1 MPRPMGSPRKT
12 NASITYEFRIL
23 AFFGGG
29 LPLTHYLYLAVRSG
43 GAMATF
49 ADSPERKEGDEWTMV
64 NRVSE
69 VGTPRP
75 RTDLLCWG
83 LLACFCLRV

>member
-1 MPRPMGSPRKT
+1 
-12 NASITYEFRIL
+12 
-23 AFFGGG
+23 
-29 LPLTHYLYLAVRSG
+29 
-43 GAMATF
+43 MATF

-69 VGTPRP
+69 VSAPRP
-75 RTDLLCWG
+75 RMDLLCWG